1 MNTLNIESIIGFI
14 ELALNDAVETIK
26 SGLDPVIP
34 FAMTWDSDQKQAL
47 QRCVSDDYDKAVQM
61 AHDHVRNSADALT
74 AYCVAWSGYVTM
86 EGTKYDAVL
95 VEAAERNSEK
105 AVLMAM
111 RYIPASE
118 TNEYTEVGS
127 VSLLEYRDNL
137 IRPEKTA

>member
-1 MNTLNIESIIGFI
+1 MNTFNIKSVVGFI

-26 SGLDPVIP
+26 SGLDPIIP
-34 FAMTWDSDQKQAL
+34 FAMTWDSELKQAL
-47 QRCVSDDYDKAVQM
+47 QRCVSDDYNKAVQM
-61 AHDHVRNSADALT
+61 AHDHVRNSTDALT

-95 VEAAERNSEK
+95 VEAAERSGEK

-111 RYIPASE
+111 RYTPASQ
-118 TNEYTEVGS
+118 TSAYKEVGN

-137 IRPEKTA
+137 IGSESNA